1 VMPSSQQATHTGPCP
16 VVPSP
21 NASNLDACQGSACS
35 SPWVCAEWRRVQNG
49 HTWGAVLD
57 RCSGPPRARG
67 KYDAFVLDHRE
78 PAGNTTPSFW
88 TTASP
93 REIRRLRSGPPRAR
107 GKYDAFVLDHREPA
121 GNTTPSSLVS
131 ARRLNEAPNL
141 RPIVPRTR
149 EIRCFLVRTLPA
161 PPAPG

>member
-1 VMPSSQQATHTGPCP
+1 MAGSSCTESLITGDAQVMPSSQQATHTGPCP

-57 RCSGPPRARG
+57 RCSGPPRAR
-67 KYDAFVLDHRE
+67 R
-78 PAGNTTPSFW
+78 
-88 TTASP
+88 
-93 REIRRLRSGPPRAR
+93 
-107 GKYDAFVLDHREPA
+107 KYDAFVLDHREPA